1 MNRDTQRQT
10 NRWRHVT
17 TLAVI
22 VVASLVLVG
31 CNPDHTVHVVR
42 DPATGTPIMDEIR
55 VKVGET
61 VKFINDLGVDVN
73 LAWDHDTFEGN
84 SDFDIAAGGKKTVK
98 VAAQTSYP
106 KTAHVIIDADDDHGG
121 SEMIIDP
128 GP

>member
-1 MNRDTQRQT
+1 
-10 NRWRHVT
+10 
-17 TLAVI
+17 LAAI

-31 CNPDHTVHVVR
+31 CNPDHTVHVVK
-42 DPATGTPIMDEIR
+42 DPATGKLIIDEIR
-55 VKVGET
+55 PKVGET
-61 VKFINDLGVDVN
+61 VKIINDLGVEVN
-73 LAWDHDTFEGN
+73 LAWDHGTFEGN

-106 KTAHVIIDADDDHGG
+106 KTAHVIIEADGGDHGG